1 MVTTLLGTD
10 YHQQDTDYYCGA
22 ACAQMILD
30 SIGAGVLD
38 QVALYND
45 NHSHSTIESGWYTG
59 PDGLTW
65 TLNDRRPAAFN
76 NYFVLMDL
84 ANEDQISR
92 KIVWTIHHYGVAPAA
107 LVYGWAHW
115 IVVHGYDV
123 SAHPSAYNDTSY
135 SINAFEVNNPWPPT
149 PMPGPPPP
157 HTAGD
162 VCGSGGTRGTANQHI
177 TYATWQT
184 DYMTGVPGGHW
195 NGRFLAVCDPE
206 PPPDR
211 YGDRRPPRERPSRD
225 RLVTPREAVRAAESG
240 FKDYELSERDPWRKA
255 LRESEAGDPVLVER
269 LDRPGTFYYI
279 VPWERRGRW
288 SAAAAVD
295 ARFGD
300 YLQATS
306 IPRPGVSP
314 LADLDVDSVVKRLA
328 GELIQLPEPMGQI
341 RLLDDLY
348 CVYPTLVWRPCR
360 ESLSPFYPFRMITI
374 GARRVYIRTDGRVF
388 TKLTTNVRG
397 I

>member
-1 MVTTLLGTD
+1 M
-10 YHQQDTDYYCGA
+10 
-22 ACAQMILD
+22 
-30 SIGAGVLD
+30 
-38 QVALYND
+38 
-45 NHSHSTIESGWYTG
+45 
-59 PDGLTW
+59 
-65 TLNDRRPAAFN
+65 
-76 NYFVLMDL
+76 
-84 ANEDQISR
+84 
-92 KIVWTIHHYGVAPAA
+92 
-107 LVYGWAHW
+107 
-115 IVVHGYDV
+115 
-123 SAHPSAYNDTSY
+123 
-135 SINAFEVNNPWPPT
+135 
-149 PMPGPPPP
+149 
-157 HTAGD
+157 
-162 VCGSGGTRGTANQHI
+162 
-177 TYATWQT
+177 
-184 DYMTGVPGGHW
+184 
-195 NGRFLAVCDPE
+195 
-206 PPPDR
+206 
-211 YGDRRPPRERPSRD
+211 
-225 RLVTPREAVRAAESG
+225 
-240 FKDYELSERDPWRKA
+240 
-255 LRESEAGDPVLVER
+255 
-269 LDRPGTFYYI
+269 
-279 VPWERRGRW
+279 PWERRGRW